1 MDDNKI
7 DCTEENDLK
16 SGPSWDIL
24 PEYSQ
29 ENFPN
34 MSDDDSIPKMPK
46 TLPRRGKEFGHCGK
60 F

>member
-1 MDDNKI
+1 LSPD
-7 DCTEENDLK
+7 ENDLI

-29 ENFPN
+29 EKFPN
-34 MSDDDSIPKMPK
+34 MSDDDSIPKIPK
-46 TLPRRGKEFGHCGK
+46 TLPRRGQRFGHCGK